1 MIDPSENQPASEVR
15 TTRLFGDAVGS
26 GWWRELPPSALEEV
40 LVCINS
46 LRQRKSDTDR
56 LDDLGNTMT
65 KIRNALD
72 QRQQSRAGQEES
84 RIENVSHLAVFESEI
99 ASTDPEMFIDAVF
112 DQPSQRLAVYG
123 SLKPGGSNSV
133 QMTGIKG
140 DWRDGTVH
148 GIVEQPGEYLEFTWD
163 VSAPP
168 VSVMVFSALRLS
180 EHFDRLDDFEGPDY
194 QRTLVP
200 VAIEGMIHVC
210 NIYEGKRRK
219 KTHA

>member
-1 MIDPSENQPASEVR
+1 MTCSLNDQVPSEVNADH
-15 TTRLFGDAVGS
+15 LFVGS
-26 GWWRELPPSALEEV
+26 KGLVSFRELPAITIEEV

-46 LRQRKSDTDR
+46 SRQRKASDDR
-56 LDDLGNTMT
+56 REVLLNAMT
-65 KIRNALD
+65 KFRNALIQYREFNARLDEPRVENEPQLD
-72 QRQQSRAGQEES
+72 QLDTETT
-84 RIENVSHLAVFESEI
+84 
-99 ASTDPEMFIDAVF
+99 STDLEVF
-112 DQPSQRLAVYG
+112 FENFFDHPSHRLAVYG
-123 SLKPGGSNSV
+123 TLKPNGSNAA
-133 QMTGIKG
+133 QLAGIEG
-140 DWRDGTVH
+140 DWSEGNVH

-168 VSVMVFSALRLS
+168 VSVMVFSGPRLN

-200 VAIEGMIHVC
+200 VDIDGMIHVC